1 MRRQSLVMAISLSLA
16 ASAALAENIL
26 RVSVPVAKGSAQTWS
41 PGLTQYS
48 PWTDTDINCGQWSP
62 SPATYVEAAIF
73 DQSQACTV
81 EQSRTGQKTLVSNTG
96 AIKPDGDVFTETQTQ
111 QTQNAR
117 QYQISTTPWA
127 EQGFTCTLWSPDP
140 STVTKDT
147 AFTQT
152 ANDCVVQQ
160 TRTRS
165 ESFKAASDPSFTPA
179 GEMTENKQLTA
190 QTKTR
195 QAVGTKEQPTN
206 YMKVLNAVPGVN
218 GIYTI
223 DAGSQGTFNAYVDMK
238 TDGGYWILV
247 ANWTSALPSAASARR
262 HKQINVKGQPISGYT
277 SNPTTYPI
285 IKDGIINTSSYGL
298 LKHGNTTWKNT
309 YGDWQVMETVD
320 SSFVYGVN
328 GFPVRTSTGATKTMW
343 HKGAGWAKTES
354 ALSTDNFGFNMRW
367 GSSGPCGGDG
377 VPGGNVCP
385 YLYTSYPYHFDYS
398 TLKQFYLKASLIE

>member
-1 MRRQSLVMAISLSLA
+1 MRKHSLAVAISLSLA
-16 ASAALAENIL
+16 ASVALAENIL
-26 RVSVPVAKGSAQTWS
+26 RLSAPITKGSVQTWS
-41 PGLTQYS
+41 PGATQYS
-48 PWTDTDINCGQWSP
+48 PWANTNFNCGQWSP
-62 SPATYVEAAIF
+62 SPATYTESALF
-73 DQSQACTV
+73 DQMQACTV

-96 AIKPDGDVFTETQTQ
+96 TIKPDGDVFTETQTQ

-117 QYQISTTPWA
+117 QYQITTTAWA

-140 STVTKDT
+140 STIAKDT

-152 ANDCVVQQ
+152 ANDCVVTQS
-160 TRTRS
+160 RTRS
-165 ESFKAASDPSFTPA
+165 ESYKSPSDATFVAAGT
-179 GEMTENKQLTA
+179 MTETKQLTG
-190 QTKTR
+190 QSKSR
-195 QAVGTKEQPTN
+195 ESVGTMETPSN

-223 DAGSQGTFNAYVDMK
+223 DAGSQGTFNAYVDMT

-247 ANWTSALPSAASARR
+247 ANWTAALPNAASGRT

-298 LKHGNTTWKNT
+298 FKHGNTTWKNT

-320 SSFVYGVN
+320 STFVYGIN

-343 HKGAGWAKTES
+343 HKGAGWTSTES
-354 ALSTDNFGFNMRW
+354 AMITDYFGFNMRW
-367 GSSGPCGGDG
+367 GNSGPCGGSG
-377 VPGGNVCP
+377 NKGSNVCP
-385 YLYTSYPYHFDYS
+385 YLYTSYPYHFDFS
-398 TLKQFYLKASLIE
+398 TNKQFYLKASLIE